1 LTTNPVFLCVISYTG
16 TSEIP
21 GITVAGA
28 NPDLVKYT
36 SAADS
41 EFLYYG
47 RCKCIS
53 EVPATPDGKPT
64 PAIITRT
71 ALRLTNIPFLVVDA
85 GAMIK
90 PSIPYFSFNIGSG
103 NNIKSLPAVSR
114 EDVKRAFDYGM
125 VLGDQISKNSD
136 LIVIGES
143 IPGGTTTALA
153 VLLALGVDAKF
164 KVSSSM
170 PENPHNLKNSI
181 VSESMIRA
189 GINFGELRDD
199 PFEAIALFG
208 DPVMPSIA
216 GITIG
221 VKSSNCRIMLAGG
234 TQMAA
239 ILALLKALR
248 QSTDNICVGTT
259 SYVAEDR
266 SSKLIEL
273 VNSISA
279 DIPIYSSDLHMIDSI
294 KPGLQAFARGF
305 VKEGVGAGGVSIT
318 SMLKSNDN
326 INGTDLLK
334 AIEQEYEK
342 VIERTVV

>member
-103 NNIKSLPAVSR
+103 NNIKSLPAMSR
-114 EDVKRAFDYGM
+114 EDAKRAFDYGM

-170 PENPHNLKNSI
+170 PENPNYLKNSI

-216 GITIG
+216 GIAIG

-279 DIPIYSSDLHMIDSI
+279 DIPIYSSDLHMIESI